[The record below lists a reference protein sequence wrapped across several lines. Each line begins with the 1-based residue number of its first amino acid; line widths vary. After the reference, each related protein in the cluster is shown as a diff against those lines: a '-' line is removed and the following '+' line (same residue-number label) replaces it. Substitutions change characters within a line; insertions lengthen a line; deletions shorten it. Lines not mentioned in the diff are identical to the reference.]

1 MLTMIRDINR
11 KARPQSAATGMLGGN
26 DMYENINSV
35 GIFTGSPSGPIFD
48 AIRDIFVRNGDS
60 LSFQYTGTE
69 SNISRVTKQGG
80 QGIIGKLEQWSVGV
94 TRYYQCV
101 MFDDFKHQCIQFL
114 IGQHPKLQKPYGI
127 RRTLENELIKHK
139 SIYTE

>member
-1 MLTMIRDINR
+1 MNR
-11 KARPQSAATGMLGGN
+11 KKSKFAEGDFGGFSQGAG
-26 DMYENINSV
+26 EFTLNSNPN
-35 GIFTGSPSGPIFD
+35 GIFAGSPSGPIFD
-48 AIRDIFVRNGDS
+48 AIRDIFVRNGDN

-101 MFDDFKHQCIQFL
+101 MNDDFKHQCIQFL
-114 IGQHPKLQKPYGI
+114 IGEHPRLQKPYGI
-127 RRTLENELIKHK
+127 RGTLEKELMKHK
-139 SIYTE
+139 EIYIE

>member
-1 MLTMIRDINR
+1 MRSVEEILTLIRQMNKKNKKFAEGDYQGFSQGDNF
-11 KARPQSAATGMLGGN
+11 TL
-26 DMYENINSV
+26 NSNPN
-35 GIFTGSPSGPIFD
+35 GIFAGSPSGPIFD
-48 AIRDIFVRNGDS
+48 AIRDIFVRNGDN

-101 MFDDFKHQCIQFL
+101 MNDDFKHQCIQFL
-114 IGQHPKLQKPYGI
+114 IGEHPRL
-127 RRTLENELIKHK
+127 
-139 SIYTE
+139 